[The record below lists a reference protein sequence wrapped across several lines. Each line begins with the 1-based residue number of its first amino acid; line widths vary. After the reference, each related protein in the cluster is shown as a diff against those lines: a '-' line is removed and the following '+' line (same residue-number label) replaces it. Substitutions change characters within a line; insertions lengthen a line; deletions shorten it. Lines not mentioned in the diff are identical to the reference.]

1 MPDINLNPY
10 TAESAAIQRRL
21 QMAQMLSQQAMQPM
35 DLPQQA
41 GVRASPYMGLA
52 KILQAYNAGQA
63 EKSALEDQRNL
74 VNRTGTE
81 ATDWIANYGGIKGTP
96 NTPEQIYKPGEA
108 DYREMGMMG
117 KDLQVNPQGMAV
129 EPAQMGVPTRAR
141 TPEEQQAYL
150 GQGMRNPLTSAM
162 ASALL
167 SKNIENQDFQNI
179 LRSAGMGNAPSAPN
193 APMGGAPSGAPTGGM
208 QPTGGAP
215 MVNAPISNAPTNNLN
230 PNILAM
236 SGNPQAQKL
245 AEFIQKGQPEYGTT
259 PQVLQKADGT
269 LFERVYG
276 KKGEIIDRPLSATP
290 YEKEPELNRS
300 VTLAIKAAGVE
311 PTSPEG
317 KNMYR
322 NLIAKQTSHPQ
333 GTNVKIENKMG
344 EGIAAQIGPMMKDS
358 VDIATGAVKQ
368 VDAAKRV
375 VGAIDSG
382 KIIAG
387 PFAGGRVTL
396 AQMGQALGV
405 GGADA
410 KQQLANTRDV
420 IRGLAEMTL
429 QGRSQMKGQGAITES
444 EGLLAERANS
454 GKIEDLTIPEIK
466 QLALASERAARF
478 AYAEHERK
486 YQEMLKNPLTASLA
500 TYYQGPAMPPAITTP
515 SEEPPVGAVRRI
527 K

>member
-1 MPDINLNPY
+1 
-10 TAESAAIQRRL
+10 
-21 QMAQMLSQQAMQPM
+21 MAQALGQQALQPM

-41 GVRASPYMGLA
+41 GVRASPYAGLA

-96 NTPEQIYKPGEA
+96 NIPEQIYTPGSG
-108 DYREMGMMG
+108 DYRDMGMMG
-117 KDLQVNPQGMAV
+117 KDLQVDSQGQAIQ
-129 EPAQMGVPTRAR
+129 PAQAGVPTRAR

-179 LRSAGMGNAPSAPN
+179 LRSAGMGNAPNAPN
-193 APMGGAPSGAPTGGM
+193 APMGGAPSGAP
-208 QPTGGAP
+208 
-215 MVNAPISNAPTNNLN
+215 MVNAPISNAPASNAPASNLN

-259 PQVLQKADGT
+259 PQVLQKADGS
-269 LFERVYG
+269 LIERVYG
-276 KKGEIIDRPLSATP
+276 KKGEVIERPISATP
-290 YEKEPELNRS
+290 YEKEPEANRS
-300 VTLAIKAAGVE
+300 VTLAIVAAGID
-311 PTSPEG
+311 PKSTEG

-322 NLIAKQTSHPQ
+322 NLIAKQTSHPL

-344 EGIAAQIGPMMKDS
+344 EGVAAQIGPMMKDS
-358 VDIATGAVKQ
+358 LDVATGAVKQ

-375 VGAIDSG
+375 IGAIDAG

-410 KQQLANTRDV
+410 KEQLANTRQV

-466 QLALASERAARF
+466 QLALASDRAARF

-486 YQEMLKNPLTASLA
+486 YQEMLKNPTTSSLA
-500 TYYQGPAMPPAITTP
+500 TYYQGPAMPPAIGTP
-515 SEEPPVGAVRRI
+515 SEEPPTGAVRRI

>member
-1 MPDINLNPY
+1 MPDINLSPY
-10 TAESAAIQRRL
+10 TAESAAIAQRMR
-21 QMAQMLSQQAMQPM
+21 MAELLGQQAMQPVEV
-35 DLPQQA
+35 PQQA
-41 GVRASPYMGLA
+41 GVKFSPYAGLA
-52 KILQAYNAGQA
+52 KMLQGYTSGMMQR
-63 EKSALEDQRNL
+63 KALEQQQGL
-74 VNRTGTE
+74 ANRVGTE

-96 NTPEQIYKPGEA
+96 NTPEQIYTPGSG
-108 DYREMGMMG
+108 DYRDNPNLM
-117 KDLQVNPQGMAV
+117 VNPQGQAIQ
-129 EPAQMGVPTRAR
+129 PAQAGIPTRAR
-141 TPEEQQAYL
+141 TQEEQQAYL

-193 APMGGAPSGAPTGGM
+193 APMGGAPSGGM
-208 QPTGGAP
+208 QPTGGG
-215 MVNAPISNAPTNNLN
+215 VTGNLN
-230 PNILAM
+230 PDVLAM
-236 SGNPQAQKL
+236 SGNPRAMEL
-245 AEFIQKGQPEYGTT
+245 AKFIKPEFGTKPE
-259 PQVLQKADGT
+259 VFQKADGS
-269 LFERVYG
+269 LVERLYNKTGGYV
-276 KKGEIIDRPLSATP
+276 DRPLNATP
-290 YEKEPELNRS
+290 YEKEPEANRS
-300 VTLAIKAAGVE
+300 VTLAIKAAGIDPE
-311 PTSPEG
+311 SKEG

-322 NLIAKQTSHPQ
+322 NLIAKQTSHPL

-344 EGIAAQIGPMMKDS
+344 EGVAAQIGPMMKDS
-358 VDIATGAVKQ
+358 LDVATGAVKQ

-375 VGAIDSG
+375 IGAIDAG

-410 KQQLANTRDV
+410 KEQLANTRQV

-466 QLALASERAARF
+466 QLALASDRAARF

-486 YQEMLKNPLTASLA
+486 YQEMLKNPTTSSLA
-500 TYYQGPAMPPAITTP
+500 TYYQGPAMPPAIGTP
-515 SEEPPVGAVRRI
+515 SEEPPTGAVRRI

>member
-1 MPDINLNPY
+1 MADINLSPY
-10 TAESAAIQRRL
+10 TAESAAIAQRMR
-21 QMAQMLSQQAMQPM
+21 MAELLGQQAMQPVEV
-35 DLPQQA
+35 PQQA
-41 GVRASPYMGLA
+41 GVKFSPYAGLA
-52 KILQAYNAGQA
+52 KMLQGYTSGMMQR
-63 EKSALEDQRNL
+63 KALEQQQGL
-74 VNRTGTE
+74 ANRVGTE

-96 NTPEQIYKPGEA
+96 NTPEQIYTPGSG
-108 DYREMGMMG
+108 DYRDMGMMG
-117 KDLQVNPQGMAV
+117 KDLQVDSQGQAIQ
-129 EPAQMGVPTRAR
+129 PAQAGIPTRAR

-179 LRSAGMGNAPSAPN
+179 LRNAGMGNAPSAPN
-193 APMGGAPSGAPTGGM
+193 APMGGAPSGGM
-208 QPTGGAP
+208 QPTGGG
-215 MVNAPISNAPTNNLN
+215 VTGNLN
-230 PNILAM
+230 PDVLAM
-236 SGNPQAQKL
+236 SGNPRAMEL
-245 AEFIQKGQPEYGTT
+245 AKFIKPEFGTKPE
-259 PQVLQKADGT
+259 VFQKADGS
-269 LFERVYG
+269 LVERLYNKTGGYV
-276 KKGEIIDRPLSATP
+276 DRPLSATP

-300 VTLAIKAAGVE
+300 VTLAIKAAGIDPE
-311 PTSPEG
+311 STEG

-322 NLIAKQTSHPQ
+322 NLIAKQTSHPL

-344 EGIAAQIGPMMKDS
+344 EGVAAQIGPMMKDS
-358 VDIATGAVKQ
+358 LDVATGAVKQ

-375 VGAIDSG
+375 IGAIDAG

-410 KQQLANTRDV
+410 KEQLANTRQV

-466 QLALASERAARF
+466 QLALAIDRAARF

-486 YQEMLKNPLTASLA
+486 YQEMLKNPTTSSLA
-500 TYYQGPAMPPAITTP
+500 TYYQGPAMPPAIGTP

>member
-21 QMAQMLSQQAMQPM
+21 QMAQLLGQQALQPVEV
-35 DLPQQA
+35 PQQA

-52 KILQAYNAGQA
+52 KMLQSYMAGA
-63 EKSALEDQRNL
+63 EEKAAREDQRNL
-74 VNRTGTE
+74 VNRVGTE

-96 NTPEQIYKPGEA
+96 NTPEQTYKPSEA
-108 DYREMGMMG
+108 DYREMGIMG

-150 GQGMRNPLTSAM
+150 GQGIRNPLTSAM

-167 SKNIENQDFQNI
+167 SKNIENQEFQNI
-179 LRSAGMGNAPSAPN
+179 LRSAGMGNAPN
-193 APMGGAPSGAPTGGM
+193 APIGGAPTGGAPNASGATM
-208 QPTGGAP
+208 VGAP
-215 MVNAPISNAPTNNLN
+215 TSNAPIINLN

-236 SGNPQAQKL
+236 SANPQAQKL

-259 PQVLQKADGT
+259 PQVLQKADGS
-269 LFERVYG
+269 LIERVYG
-276 KKGEIIDRPLSATP
+276 KKGEVIERPISATP
-290 YEKEPELNRS
+290 YEKEPEANRS
-300 VTLAIKAAGVE
+300 VTLAIVAAGID
-311 PTSPEG
+311 PKSTEG

-322 NLIAKQTSHPQ
+322 NLIAKQTSHPL
-333 GTNVKIENKMG
+333 GTNVKIENKLG
-344 EGIAAQIGPMMKDS
+344 EGVAAQIGPMMKDS
-358 VDIATGAVKQ
+358 LDVAVGAVKQ

-375 VGAIDSG
+375 IGAIDAG

-410 KQQLANTRDV
+410 KEQLANTRQV

-466 QLALASERAARF
+466 QLALASDRAARF

-486 YQEMLKNPLTASLA
+486 YQEMLKNPTTSSLA
-500 TYYQGPAMPPAITTP
+500 TYYQGPAMPPAIGTP

>member
-1 MPDINLNPY
+1 MADINLSPY
-10 TAESAAIQRRL
+10 TAESQAIAQRMR
-21 QMAQMLSQQAMQPM
+21 MAELLGQQAMQPLEM
-35 DLPQQA
+35 PQTA
-41 GVRASPYMGLA
+41 GVRISPYAGLA
-52 KILQAYNAGQA
+52 KLLQGYTAGIGQR
-63 EKSALEDQRNL
+63 KALEQQQGL
-74 VNRTGTE
+74 ANRVGTE

-96 NTPEQIYKPGEA
+96 NTPEQIYTPGSG
-108 DYREMGMMG
+108 DYRDNPNLM
-117 KDLQVNPQGMAV
+117 VNPQGQAIQ
-129 EPAQMGVPTRAR
+129 PAQAGIPTRAR

-193 APMGGAPSGAPTGGM
+193 APMGGAP
-208 QPTGGAP
+208 TGGAP
-215 MVNAPISNAPTNNLN
+215 MVNAPTSNASASNLN

-259 PQVLQKADGT
+259 PQVLQKADGS
-269 LFERVYG
+269 LIERVYG
-276 KKGEIIDRPLSATP
+276 KKGEVIERPISATP
-290 YEKEPELNRS
+290 YEKEPEANRS
-300 VTLAIKAAGVE
+300 VTLAIKAAGIDPE
-311 PTSPEG
+311 SKEG

-322 NLIAKQTSHPQ
+322 NLIAKQTSHPL

-344 EGIAAQIGPMMKDS
+344 EGVAAQIGPMMKDS
-358 VDIATGAVKQ
+358 LDVATGAVKQ

-375 VGAIDSG
+375 IGAIDAG

-410 KQQLANTRDV
+410 KEQLANTRQV

-466 QLALASERAARF
+466 QLALASDRAARF

-486 YQEMLKNPLTASLA
+486 YQEMLKNPTTSSLA
-500 TYYQGPAMPPAITTP
+500 TYYQGPAMPPAIGTP

>member
-1 MPDINLNPY
+1 MPNINLNPY

-21 QMAQMLSQQAMQPM
+21 QMAQLLGQQALQPV
-35 DLPQQA
+35 DVPQQA
-41 GVRASPYMGLA
+41 GVQASPLMGLA
-52 KILQAYNAGQA
+52 KVLQGYMAGSE
-63 EKSALEDQRNL
+63 EKAALEAQQNL
-74 VNRTGTE
+74 VNRIGTE
-81 ATDWIANYGGIKGTP
+81 ASDWIANYGGIKGTP
-96 NTPEQIYKPGEA
+96 NTPEQTYKPSEA
-108 DYREMGMMG
+108 DYREMGVMG

-141 TPEEQQAYL
+141 TQEEQQAYL
-150 GQGMRNPLTSAM
+150 GQGIRNPLTSAM

-167 SKNIENQDFQNI
+167 SKNIENQEFQNI
-179 LRSAGMGNAPSAPN
+179 LRSAGMGNAPN
-193 APMGGAPSGAPTGGM
+193 APIGGAPTGGA
-208 QPTGGAP
+208 PNAGGAT
-215 MVNAPISNAPTNNLN
+215 MVGAPTSNASINNLN

-236 SGNPQAQKL
+236 SANPQAQKL

-259 PQVLQKADGT
+259 PQVLQKADGS
-269 LFERVYG
+269 LIERVYG
-276 KKGEIIDRPLSATP
+276 KKGEVIERPISATP
-290 YEKEPELNRS
+290 YEKEPEANRS
-300 VTLAIKAAGVE
+300 VTLAIVAAGID
-311 PTSPEG
+311 PKSTEG

-322 NLIAKQTSHPQ
+322 NLIAKQTSHPL

-344 EGIAAQIGPMMKDS
+344 EGVAAQIGPMMKDS
-358 VDIATGAVKQ
+358 LDVATGAVKQ

-375 VGAIDSG
+375 IGAIDAG

-410 KQQLANTRDV
+410 KEQLANTRQV

-466 QLALASERAARF
+466 QLALASDRAARF

-486 YQEMLKNPLTASLA
+486 YQEMLKNPTTSSLA
-500 TYYQGPAMPPAITTP
+500 TYYQGPAMPPAIGTP

>member
-1 MPDINLNPY
+1 MPDVNLNPF

-21 QMAQMLSQQAMQPM
+21 QMAQALGQQALQPM

-41 GVRASPYMGLA
+41 GVRASPYAGLA

-74 VNRTGTE
+74 VNRVGTE

-96 NTPEQIYKPGEA
+96 NTPEQIYTPGSG
-108 DYREMGMMG
+108 DYRDMGMMG
-117 KDLQVNPQGMAV
+117 KDLQVDSQGQAIQ
-129 EPAQMGVPTRAR
+129 PAQAGIPTRAR

-150 GQGMRNPLTSAM
+150 GQGMKNPLTSAM

-193 APMGGAPSGAPTGGM
+193 APMGGAPTGGAPTGGGV
-208 QPTGGAP
+208 TG
-215 MVNAPISNAPTNNLN
+215 NLN
-230 PNILAM
+230 PDVLAM
-236 SGNPQAQKL
+236 SGNPRAMEL
-245 AEFIQKGQPEYGTT
+245 AKFIKPEFGTKPE
-259 PQVLQKADGT
+259 VFQKADGS
-269 LFERVYG
+269 LVERLYNKTGGYV
-276 KKGEIIDRPLSATP
+276 DRPLNATP
-290 YEKEPELNRS
+290 YEKEPEANRS
-300 VTLAIKAAGVE
+300 VTLAIKAAGIDPE
-311 PTSPEG
+311 SKEG

-322 NLIAKQTSHPQ
+322 NLIAKQTSHPL

-344 EGIAAQIGPMMKDS
+344 EGVAAQIGPMMKDS
-358 VDIATGAVKQ
+358 LDVATGAVKQ

-375 VGAIDSG
+375 IGAIDAG

-410 KQQLANTRDV
+410 KEQLANTRQV

-466 QLALASERAARF
+466 QLALASDRAARF

-486 YQEMLKNPLTASLA
+486 YQEMLKNPTTSSLA
-500 TYYQGPAMPPAITTP
+500 TYYQGPAMPPAIGTP

>member
-1 MPDINLNPY
+1 MADINLSPY
-10 TAESAAIQRRL
+10 TAESAAIAQRMR
-21 QMAQMLSQQAMQPM
+21 MAELLGQQAMQPVEV
-35 DLPQQA
+35 PQQA
-41 GVRASPYMGLA
+41 GVKFSPYAGLA
-52 KILQAYNAGQA
+52 KMLQGYTSGMMQR
-63 EKSALEDQRNL
+63 KALEQQQGL
-74 VNRTGTE
+74 ANRVGTE

-96 NTPEQIYKPGEA
+96 NTPEQIYTPGSG
-108 DYREMGMMG
+108 DYRDNPNLM
-117 KDLQVNPQGMAV
+117 VNPQGQAIQ
-129 EPAQMGVPTRAR
+129 PAQAGIPTRAR

-193 APMGGAPSGAPTGGM
+193 APMGGAPAAPTGGM
-208 QPTGGAP
+208 QPTSGG
-215 MVNAPISNAPTNNLN
+215 VTGNLN
-230 PNILAM
+230 PDVLAM
-236 SGNPQAQKL
+236 SGNPRAMEL
-245 AEFIQKGQPEYGTT
+245 AKFIKPEFGTKPE
-259 PQVLQKADGT
+259 VFQKADGS
-269 LFERVYG
+269 LVERLYNKTGGYV
-276 KKGEIIDRPLSATP
+276 DRPLNATP
-290 YEKEPELNRS
+290 YEKEPEANRS
-300 VTLAIKAAGVE
+300 VTLAIVAAGID
-311 PTSPEG
+311 PKSTEG

-322 NLIAKQTSHPQ
+322 NLIAKQTSHPL

-344 EGIAAQIGPMMKDS
+344 EGVAAQIGPMMKDS
-358 VDIATGAVKQ
+358 LDVATGAVKQ

-375 VGAIDSG
+375 IGAIDAG

-410 KQQLANTRDV
+410 KEQLANTRQV

-466 QLALASERAARF
+466 QLALASDRAARF

-486 YQEMLKNPLTASLA
+486 YQEMLKNPTTSSLA
-500 TYYQGPAMPPAITTP
+500 TYYQGPAMPPAIGTP

>member
-21 QMAQMLSQQAMQPM
+21 QMAQLLGQQALQPAEV
-35 DLPQQA
+35 PQQT

-52 KILQAYNAGQA
+52 KMLQGYMAGSE
-63 EKSALEDQRNL
+63 EKAAREDQRNL
-74 VNRTGTE
+74 VNRVGTE

-96 NTPEQIYKPGEA
+96 NTPEQTYKPSEA
-108 DYREMGMMG
+108 DYREMGIMG

-141 TPEEQQAYL
+141 TQEEQQAYL

-167 SKNIENQDFQNI
+167 SKNIDNQEFQNI
-179 LRSAGMGNAPSAPN
+179 LRSAGMGNAPSAP
-193 APMGGAPSGAPTGGM
+193 MGGAPATSVGGAPSAGGITMTGAPTG
-208 QPTGGAP
+208 
-215 MVNAPISNAPTNNLN
+215 NAPINNLN

-236 SGNPQAQKL
+236 SANPQAQKL
-245 AEFIQKGQPEYGTT
+245 AEFIQKNQPEYGTT
-259 PQVLQKADGT
+259 PQVLQKADGS
-269 LFERVYG
+269 LIERVYG
-276 KKGEIIDRPLSATP
+276 KKGEVIERPISATP
-290 YEKEPELNRS
+290 YEKEPEANRS
-300 VTLAIKAAGVE
+300 VTLAIVAAGID
-311 PTSPEG
+311 PKSTEG

-322 NLIAKQTSHPQ
+322 NLIAKQTSHPL

-344 EGIAAQIGPMMKDS
+344 EGVAAQIGPMMKDS
-358 VDIATGAVKQ
+358 LDVATGAVKQ

-375 VGAIDSG
+375 IGAIDAG

-410 KQQLANTRDV
+410 KEQLANTRQV

-486 YQEMLKNPLTASLA
+486 YQEMLKNPKTSSLA

-515 SEEPPVGAVRRI
+515 SEEPPTGAVRRI

>member
-1 MPDINLNPY
+1 
-10 TAESAAIQRRL
+10 
-21 QMAQMLSQQAMQPM
+21 
-35 DLPQQA
+35 
-41 GVRASPYMGLA
+41 
-52 KILQAYNAGQA
+52 
-63 EKSALEDQRNL
+63 
-74 VNRTGTE
+74 
-81 ATDWIANYGGIKGTP
+81 
-96 NTPEQIYKPGEA
+96 
-108 DYREMGMMG
+108 
-117 KDLQVNPQGMAV
+117 
-129 EPAQMGVPTRAR
+129 
-141 TPEEQQAYL
+141 
-150 GQGMRNPLTSAM
+150 
-162 ASALL
+162 
-167 SKNIENQDFQNI
+167 
-179 LRSAGMGNAPSAPN
+179 
-193 APMGGAPSGAPTGGM
+193 
-208 QPTGGAP
+208 
-215 MVNAPISNAPTNNLN
+215 
-230 PNILAM
+230 
-236 SGNPQAQKL
+236 
-245 AEFIQKGQPEYGTT
+245 
-259 PQVLQKADGT
+259 
-269 LFERVYG
+269 
-276 KKGEIIDRPLSATP
+276 
-290 YEKEPELNRS
+290 
-300 VTLAIKAAGVE
+300 LAIKAAGVE

-322 NLIAKQTSHPQ
+322 NLIAKQTSHPL

-375 VGAIDSG
+375 VSAIDSG

-405 GGADA
+405 GGTDA
-410 KQQLANTRDV
+410 KEQLKNTRDV

-486 YQEMLKNPLTASLA
+486 YQEMLKNPATSSLA

-515 SEEPPVGAVRRI
+515 SEEPPVGSVRRI

>member
-1 MPDINLNPY
+1 
-10 TAESAAIQRRL
+10 
-21 QMAQMLSQQAMQPM
+21 
-35 DLPQQA
+35 LPQQQ
-41 GVRASPYMGLA
+41 GVRASHLAGLA
-52 KILQAYNAGQA
+52 KVLQAYNAGQM
-63 EKSALEDQRNL
+63 EKSALEQQQNL

-167 SKNIENQDFQNI
+167 SKNIENQDFQNV
-179 LRSAGMGNAPSAPN
+179 LRSAGMGNAPNAPN

-208 QPTGGAP
+208 QPTGGG
-215 MVNAPISNAPTNNLN
+215 VTGNLN
-230 PNILAM
+230 PDVLAM
-236 SGNPQAQKL
+236 SGNPRAMEL
-245 AEFIQKGQPEYGTT
+245 AKFIKPEFGTKPE
-259 PQVLQKADGT
+259 VFQKADGS
-269 LFERVYG
+269 LVERLYNKTGGYV
-276 KKGEIIDRPLSATP
+276 DRPLNATP
-290 YEKEPELNRS
+290 YEKEPEANRS
-300 VTLAIKAAGVE
+300 VTSAIVAAGID
-311 PTSPEG
+311 PKSAEG

-333 GTNVKIENKMG
+333 GTNIKIENKMG

-466 QLALASERAARF
+466 QLAQASERAARF
-478 AYAEHERK
+478 AYAEHQRK
-486 YQEMLKNPLTASLA
+486 VQEMANNPATSSLA

-515 SEEPPVGAVRRI
+515 SEEPPIGSVRRI

>member
-1 MPDINLNPY
+1 MPEVNLNPY
-10 TAESAAIQRRL
+10 TAENAAIQRRL
-21 QMAQMLSQQAMQPM
+21 QMAQMLSQEAMQPM
-35 DLPQQA
+35 QLPQQQ
-41 GVRASPYMGLA
+41 GVRASHLAGLA
-52 KILQAYNAGQA
+52 KVLQAYNAGQM
-63 EKSALEDQRNL
+63 EKSALEAQQNL

-129 EPAQMGVPTRAR
+129 EPAQAGVPTRAR
-141 TPEEQQAYL
+141 TQEEQQAYL

-167 SKNIENQDFQNI
+167 SKNIENQDFQNV

-193 APMGGAPSGAPTGGM
+193 APMGGAPMGGAPTAPTGGM
-208 QPTGGAP
+208 QPTGGG
-215 MVNAPISNAPTNNLN
+215 VTGNLN
-230 PNILAM
+230 PDVLAM
-236 SGNPQAQKL
+236 SGNPRAMEL
-245 AEFIQKGQPEYGTT
+245 AKFIKPEFGTKPE
-259 PQVLQKADGT
+259 VFQKADGS
-269 LFERVYG
+269 LVERLYNKTGGYV
-276 KKGEIIDRPLSATP
+276 DRPLNATP
-290 YEKEPELNRS
+290 YEKEPEANRS
-300 VTLAIKAAGVE
+300 VTSAIVAAGID
-311 PTSPEG
+311 PKSAEG

-333 GTNVKIENKMG
+333 GTNIKIENKMG

-375 VGAIDSG
+375 VSAIDSG

-405 GGADA
+405 GGTDA
-410 KQQLANTRDV
+410 KEQLKNTRDV

-466 QLALASERAARF
+466 QLAQASERAARF

-486 YQEMLKNPLTASLA
+486 VQEMAKNPATSSLA

>member
-1 MPDINLNPY
+1 
-10 TAESAAIQRRL
+10 
-21 QMAQMLSQQAMQPM
+21 MLSQEAMQPIQ
-35 DLPQQA
+35 LPQQA
-41 GVRASPYMGLA
+41 GVKVSHLAGLA
-52 KILQAYNAGQA
+52 KVLQAYNAGQM
-63 EKSALEDQRNL
+63 EKSALEQQQNMID
-74 VNRTGTE
+74 RTGTQ
-81 ATDWIANYGGIKGTP
+81 ASDWIENYSGIKGTP
-96 NTPEQIYKPGEA
+96 NTPQQIYTPGSG
-108 DYREMGMMG
+108 DYRDMGMMG
-117 KDLQVNPQGMAV
+117 KDLQVDSQGQAIQ
-129 EPAQMGVPTRAR
+129 PAQAGVPTRQR

-150 GQGMRNPLTSAM
+150 AQGMRNPLTSAM

-167 SKNIENQDFQNI
+167 SKNIENQDFQNV
-179 LRSAGMGNAPSAPN
+179 LRSAGMGNAPSAPNTPMGGN

-208 QPTGGAP
+208 QPTGGG
-215 MVNAPISNAPTNNLN
+215 VTGNLN
-230 PNILAM
+230 PDVLAM
-236 SGNPQAQKL
+236 SGNPRAMELAKFIKPEFGTKPEVFQK
-245 AEFIQKGQPEYGTT
+245 P
-259 PQVLQKADGT
+259 DGS
-269 LFERVYG
+269 LVERLYNKTGGYV
-276 KKGEIIDRPLSATP
+276 DRPLNATP
-290 YEKEPELNRS
+290 YEKEPEANRS
-300 VTLAIKAAGVE
+300 VTSAIVAAGID
-311 PTSPEG
+311 PKSTEG

-333 GTNVKIENKMG
+333 GTNIKIENKMG

-466 QLALASERAARF
+466 QLAQASERAARF
-478 AYAEHERK
+478 AYAEHQRK
-486 YQEMLKNPLTASLA
+486 VQEMANNPATSSLA
-500 TYYQGPAMPPAITTP
+500 TYYQGPAMPPAITAP
-515 SEEPPVGAVRRI
+515 SEEPPVGSVRRI

>member
-1 MPDINLNPY
+1 MPEVNLNPY
-10 TAESAAIQRRL
+10 TAENAAIQRRL
-21 QMAQMLSQQAMQPM
+21 QMAQMLSQEAMQPM
-35 DLPQQA
+35 QLPQQQ
-41 GVRASPYMGLA
+41 GVRASHLAGLA
-52 KILQAYNAGQA
+52 KVLQAYNAGQM
-63 EKSALEDQRNL
+63 EKSALEAQQNL

-129 EPAQMGVPTRAR
+129 EPAQAGVPTRAR
-141 TPEEQQAYL
+141 TQEEQQAYL

-167 SKNIENQDFQNI
+167 SKNIENQDFQNV

-193 APMGGAPSGAPTGGM
+193 APMGGAPTAPTGGM
-208 QPTGGAP
+208 QPTGGG
-215 MVNAPISNAPTNNLN
+215 VTGNLN
-230 PNILAM
+230 PDVLAM
-236 SGNPQAQKL
+236 SGNPRAMEL
-245 AEFIQKGQPEYGTT
+245 AKFIKPEFGTKPE
-259 PQVLQKADGT
+259 VFQKADGS
-269 LFERVYG
+269 LVERLYNKTGGYV
-276 KKGEIIDRPLSATP
+276 DRPLNATP
-290 YEKEPELNRS
+290 YEKEPEANRS
-300 VTLAIKAAGVE
+300 VTSAIVAAGID
-311 PTSPEG
+311 PKSAEG

-333 GTNVKIENKMG
+333 GTNIKIENKMG

-375 VGAIDSG
+375 VSAIDSG

-405 GGADA
+405 GGTDA
-410 KQQLANTRDV
+410 KEQLKNTRDV

-466 QLALASERAARF
+466 QLAQASERAARF

-486 YQEMLKNPLTASLA
+486 VQEMAKNPATSSLA

-515 SEEPPVGAVRRI
+515 SEEPPVGSVRRI

>member
-21 QMAQMLSQQAMQPM
+21 QMAQLLGQQALQPVEV
-35 DLPQQA
+35 PQQA

-52 KILQAYNAGQA
+52 KMLQGYMAGSE
-63 EKSALEDQRNL
+63 EKAAREDQRNL
-74 VNRTGTE
+74 VNRVGTE

-96 NTPEQIYKPGEA
+96 NTPEQIYTPGSG
-108 DYREMGMMG
+108 DYRDMGMMG
-117 KDLQVNPQGMAV
+117 KDLQVDSQGQAIQ
-129 EPAQMGVPTRAR
+129 PAQAGIPTRAR

-150 GQGMRNPLTSAM
+150 GQGIRNPLTSAM

-167 SKNIENQDFQNI
+167 SKNIENQEFQNI
-179 LRSAGMGNAPSAPN
+179 LRSAGMGNAPN
-193 APMGGAPSGAPTGGM
+193 APIGGAPTGGA
-208 QPTGGAP
+208 PNAGGAT
-215 MVNAPISNAPTNNLN
+215 MVGAPTSNAPIINLN

-236 SGNPQAQKL
+236 SANPQAQKL

-322 NLIAKQTSHPQ
+322 NLIAKQTSHPL

-344 EGIAAQIGPMMKDS
+344 EGVAAQIGPMMKDS
-358 VDIATGAVKQ
+358 LDVATGAVKQ

-375 VGAIDSG
+375 IGAIDAG

-410 KQQLANTRDV
+410 KEQLANTRQV

-466 QLALASERAARF
+466 QLALASDRAARF

-486 YQEMLKNPLTASLA
+486 YQEMLKNPTTSSLA
-500 TYYQGPAMPPAITTP
+500 TYYQGPVMPPAIGTP

>member
-1 MPDINLNPY
+1 
-10 TAESAAIQRRL
+10 
-21 QMAQMLSQQAMQPM
+21 MAQLLGQQALQPVEV
-35 DLPQQA
+35 PQQA

-52 KILQAYNAGQA
+52 KMLQGYMAGSE
-63 EKSALEDQRNL
+63 EKAAREDQRNL
-74 VNRTGTE
+74 VNRVGTE

-96 NTPEQIYKPGEA
+96 NTPEQIYTPGSG
-108 DYREMGMMG
+108 DYRDMGMMG
-117 KDLQVNPQGMAV
+117 KDLQVDSQGKAIQ
-129 EPAQMGVPTRAR
+129 PAQAGVPTRAR

-193 APMGGAPSGAPTGGM
+193 TPMGGNAPMGGAPATSVGGAPNAGGATMVGAPTG
-208 QPTGGAP
+208 
-215 MVNAPISNAPTNNLN
+215 NAPNLN

-405 GGADA
+405 GGTDA
-410 KQQLANTRDV
+410 KEQLKNTRDV

-486 YQEMLKNPLTASLA
+486 YQEMLKNPSTASLA

>member
-96 NTPEQIYKPGEA
+96 NTPEQIYTPGSG
-108 DYREMGMMG
+108 DYRDMGMMG
-117 KDLQVNPQGMAV
+117 KDLQVDSQGKAIQ
-129 EPAQMGVPTRAR
+129 PAQAGVPTRAR

-179 LRSAGMGNAPSAPN
+179 LRSAGMGNAPSAP
-193 APMGGAPSGAPTGGM
+193 MGGAPSNAPTGGM

-215 MVNAPISNAPTNNLN
+215 MVNAPISNAPASNLN

-259 PQVLQKADGT
+259 PQVLQKADGS
-269 LFERVYG
+269 LIERVYG
-276 KKGEIIDRPLSATP
+276 KKGEVIERPISATP
-290 YEKEPELNRS
+290 YEKEPEANRS
-300 VTLAIKAAGVE
+300 VTLAIVAAGID
-311 PTSPEG
+311 PKSTEG

-322 NLIAKQTSHPQ
+322 NLIAKQTSHPL

-344 EGIAAQIGPMMKDS
+344 EGVAAQIGPMMKDS
-358 VDIATGAVKQ
+358 LDVATGAVKQ

-375 VGAIDSG
+375 IGAIDAG

-410 KQQLANTRDV
+410 KEQLANTRQV

-486 YQEMLKNPLTASLA
+486 YQEMLKNPTTSSLA
-500 TYYQGPAMPPAITTP
+500 TYYQGPAMPPAIGTP
-515 SEEPPVGAVRRI
+515 SEEPPTGAVRRI